1 MKKHTLL
8 LLFFFSCLT
17 SNICS
22 YNLRQI
28 SNRDGLS
35 NSSVTCLFQDD
46 ERFLWIGTYDGLNM
60 YDSRNIYIYKPDIN
74 NQNSLSSNV
83 IRNII
88 ETDSIY
94 LWISTKWGLN
104 KLSQQSNTIEAYYNE
119 FGENSYMAKD
129 SHDNLYVLSKPDVL
143 SFYSKVENK
152 FIDLPV
158 HKGIEHNT
166 VLGML
171 IDAQDTIWINH
182 QGVLE
187 RYTVSD
193 TGSDQPNIKRHSD
206 FKHAQPIEYAFYHNE
221 KIIIVDS
228 IGDIYYIT
236 TQGIHFVKNLNKL
249 INESGEIG
257 SIIFDNDDL
266 LIGFRTNGL
275 IRLDAAKGYELEKI
289 EINCGVFSLWKDEQ
303 QDIIWIGTDGQG
315 IYAWTKD
322 EYAFNNL
329 SLNQLPINK
338 RRPIR
343 AIHTDQQNTLW
354 LGTKD
359 NGIIRIKDYDVAQEY
374 STANVTHFT
383 VKDGLTN
390 NAVFA
395 FTESKSHPILWI
407 GSDGPE
413 LNYYSYRDNKIHS
426 LINNTNSRIA
436 RVHSM
441 SETCDSLLW
450 VGSGSRLLRISIEA
464 HGNTIKAKDIR
475 TIISESPTDSST
487 IKYIPFIRRMILFS
501 GLECGEM
508 ESFA

>member
-1 MKKHTLL
+1 
-8 LLFFFSCLT
+8 
-17 SNICS
+17 
-22 YNLRQI
+22 
-28 SNRDGLS
+28 
-35 NSSVTCLFQDD
+35 
-46 ERFLWIGTYDGLNM
+46 M

-193 TGSDQPNIKRHSD
+193 TGSDQPSIKRHSD

-475 TIISESPTDSST
+475 TIYFRVPNRQQYNQI
-487 IKYIPFIRRMILFS
+487 
-501 GLECGEM
+501 
-508 ESFA
+508 

>member
-1 MKKHTLL
+1 MRKHTLL
-8 LLFFFSCLT
+8 LLLFFSCLT

-182 QGVLE
+182 QGILE

-374 STANVTHFT
+374 STANIPIS
-383 VKDGLTN
+383 L
-390 NAVFA
+390 
-395 FTESKSHPILWI
+395 SK
-407 GSDGPE
+407 
-413 LNYYSYRDNKIHS
+413 
-426 LINNTNSRIA
+426 
-436 RVHSM
+436 
-441 SETCDSLLW
+441 
-450 VGSGSRLLRISIEA
+450 
-464 HGNTIKAKDIR
+464 
-475 TIISESPTDSST
+475 TD
-487 IKYIPFIRRMILFS
+487 
-501 GLECGEM
+501 
-508 ESFA
+508 

>member
-1 MKKHTLL
+1 MNSEKTLIWL
-8 LLFFFSCLT
+8 KT
-17 SNICS
+17 A
-22 YNLRQI
+22 
-28 SNRDGLS
+28 
-35 NSSVTCLFQDD
+35 T
-46 ERFLWIGTYDGLNM
+46 
-60 YDSRNIYIYKPDIN
+60 
-74 NQNSLSSNV
+74 
-83 IRNII
+83 II
-88 ETDSIY
+88 
-94 LWISTKWGLN
+94 W
-104 KLSQQSNTIEAYYNE
+104 
-119 FGENSYMAKD
+119 
-129 SHDNLYVLSKPDVL
+129 YVLSKPDVL

-193 TGSDQPNIKRHSD
+193 TGSDQPSIKRHSD

-475 TIISESPTDSST
+475 TIYFRVPNRQQYNQIYSIYPENDSILWIGMRGNGVIRLNTQTEAYQLISFDKNGIAPMNDILCIHQDKNKIIWVGSS
-487 IKYIPFIRRMILFS
+487 Y
-501 GLECGEM
+501 GLTG
-508 ESFA
+508 